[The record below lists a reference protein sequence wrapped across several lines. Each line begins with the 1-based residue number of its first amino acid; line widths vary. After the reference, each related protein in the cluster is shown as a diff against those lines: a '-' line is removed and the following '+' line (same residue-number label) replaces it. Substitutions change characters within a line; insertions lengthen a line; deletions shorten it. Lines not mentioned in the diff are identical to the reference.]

1 MIGCFV
7 KCCEIDKKS
16 KKKKKKWIYKACIGK
31 TVHMY
36 PSEYLACLIQLIK
49 LNKIL
54 YYSLYFISSVLIWI
68 QWK

>member
-7 KCCEIDKKS
+7 KCCEIDKKL
-16 KKKKKKWIYKACIGK
+16 KKKKKWIYKACIGK

-36 PSEYLACLIQLIK
+36 PEYLACLIQLIK

-54 YYSLYFISSVLIWI
+54 YYSLYFISSVLISI